1 MRDPVGMFAIVVVV
15 AHFLWAHL
23 KSHDVQ
29 LLRKIDKW

>member
-1 MRDPVGMFAIVVVV
+1 MRDPFGMFAIVVVVV

-29 LLRKIDKW
+29 LLRKIDK